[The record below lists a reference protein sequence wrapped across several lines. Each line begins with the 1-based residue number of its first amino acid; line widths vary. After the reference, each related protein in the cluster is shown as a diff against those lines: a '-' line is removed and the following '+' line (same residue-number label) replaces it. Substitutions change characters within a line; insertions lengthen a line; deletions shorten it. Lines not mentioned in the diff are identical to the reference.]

1 MSSISSFTNCGGVD
15 DGHNVDDDDH
25 DDILDAG
32 NKGKIVDLVMNT
44 MVISTCTDGRIDGEH
59 DGGDYGVHIDEQ
71 DGGHYV
77 EHKGGEDGGHDDVHD
92 GGSHL
97 HRVDLVLDGYH
108 VTFHFTHISLARFNT
123 GENNGCTKKLFL
135 FILGGEVSFSG
146 LKVTFASAHEVAHVF
161 LELSLFQS

>member
-1 MSSISSFTNCGGVD
+1 M
-15 DGHNVDDDDH
+15 
-25 DDILDAG
+25 
-32 NKGKIVDLVMNT
+32 VMNT
-44 MVISTCTDGRIDGEH
+44 MVISTCTDGEHDGEH
-59 DGGDYGVHIDEQ
+59 NGKHDGIHIDEQ

-77 EHKGGEDGGHDDVHD
+77 EHKGGKDGGHDDVHD

-123 GENNGCTKKLFL
+123 GKNNGCTKKLFFL
-135 FILGGEVSFSG
+135 ILGMGEVSASG

>member
-15 DGHNVDDDDH
+15 DGHDDDDH
-25 DDILDAG
+25 DDILEAG

-44 MVISTCTDGRIDGEH
+44 MVISTCTDGEDDSEYDGEH
-59 DGGDYGVHIDEQ
+59 

-77 EHKGGEDGGHDDVHD
+77 EHKGGDDVEHDGEHDDVHD

-108 VTFHFTHISLARFNT
+108 VTFHFTHISLARLNT
-123 GENNGCTKKLFL
+123 GENNG
-135 FILGGEVSFSG
+135 
-146 LKVTFASAHEVAHVF
+146 
-161 LELSLFQS
+161 

>member
-25 DDILDAG
+25 DDIFVAG
-32 NKGKIVDLVMNT
+32 NKGKIVDMVMNT
-44 MVISTCTDGRIDGEH
+44 MVISTCTDGEDDAEHDDEYDGEH
-59 DGGDYGVHIDEQ
+59 DGGND
-71 DGGHYV
+71 V
-77 EHKGGEDGGHDDVHD
+77 EHNGGHDDIHD

-123 GENNGCTKKLFL
+123 GKNNGCTKKLFFL
-135 FILGGEVSFSG
+135 ILGMGEVSASG

>member
-25 DDILDAG
+25 DDIFVAG
-32 NKGKIVDLVMNT
+32 NEGKIVDMVMNT
-44 MVISTCTDGRIDGEH
+44 MVISTCTDGEHDGEH
-59 DGGDYGVHIDEQ
+59 DGKHDGIHIDEQ

-77 EHKGGEDGGHDDVHD
+77 EHKGGDDVEHDGGHDDVHD

-123 GENNGCTKKLFL
+123 GKNNGCTKKLFFFL
-135 FILGGEVSFSG
+135 FWGGKYPFWVKSYLRVSS
-146 LKVTFASAHEVAHVF
+146 
-161 LELSLFQS
+161 

>member
-15 DGHNVDDDDH
+15 DGHDDSDDH
-25 DDILDAG
+25 DNDHDEILDAG

-44 MVISTCTDGRIDGEH
+44 MVISTCTDGEDDSEYDGEH
-59 DGGDYGVHIDEQ
+59 

-77 EHKGGEDGGHDDVHD
+77 EHKGGDDVEHDGEHDDVHD

-108 VTFHFTHISLARFNT
+108 VTFHFTHISLARLNT
-123 GENNGCTKKLFL
+123 GENNG
-135 FILGGEVSFSG
+135 
-146 LKVTFASAHEVAHVF
+146 
-161 LELSLFQS
+161 